1 MKSMNKKL
9 FNGYLLTIL
18 SFLVLVTPTLILF
31 FINYETYIVSGETT
45 KISLGAMLGLIFTL
59 FIMNGAF
66 RELNTRIATLVSM
79 IVFLIIIWFLESII
93 KDLFWV
99 TLSVIVGYVFYLIT
113 SSFSKTQINEYNI
126 YKDEKIRA
134 KIRKQAQDEIV
145 GV

>member
-1 MKSMNKKL
+1 MNKKL
-9 FNGYLLTIL
+9 FGGYLLTIL

-31 FINYETYIVSGETT
+31 FINYDTYIVSGETT
-45 KISLGAMLGLIFTL
+45 KISLGAMLGIIFTL

-66 RELNTRIATLVSM
+66 RELNTRVATLISM

-99 TLSVIVGYVFYLIT
+99 TLSVIVGYVFYLII

>member
-1 MKSMNKKL
+1 MKAMNKKL
-9 FNGYLLTIL
+9 FGGYLLTIL

-31 FINYETYIVSGETT
+31 FINYDTYIVSGETT
-45 KISLGAMLGLIFTL
+45 KISLGAMLGIIFTL

-66 RELNTRIATLVSM
+66 RELNTRVATLISM

-99 TLSVIVGYVFYLIT
+99 TLSVIVGYVFYLII